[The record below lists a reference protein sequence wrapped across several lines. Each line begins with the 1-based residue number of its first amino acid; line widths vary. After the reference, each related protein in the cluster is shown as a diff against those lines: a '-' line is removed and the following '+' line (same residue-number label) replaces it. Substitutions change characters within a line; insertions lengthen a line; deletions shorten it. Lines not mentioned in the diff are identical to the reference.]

1 MMKTYVKAMNHDGAA
16 FMYLKEK
23 FGLFKSEAKL
33 KEGVFI
39 GPEIRKLLL
48 DDQFTEKLNSTELD
62 AWKSFKQVV
71 DNFLGKYKAENFVE
85 IVENLLQ
92 AYQRLGC
99 RMSLKLHFLHA
110 HLDFF
115 PPNLGAVSDEHGER
129 FHQDIAVI
137 ESRYKGKSNASMMGD
152 YCWFLQREND
162 SSYIRSAKRPKLL

>member
-1 MMKTYVKAMNHDGAA
+1 M
-16 FMYLKEK
+16 
-23 FGLFKSEAKL
+23 
-33 KEGVFI
+33 FI

-152 YCWFLQREND
+152 YCWFRQREND